1 MATMTEEERRAFDL
15 YAAAALQGLLANP
28 VVVAAINESSPA
40 RAQAKLRGAAITYA
54 MEMMSMRAS
63 ALRQLATTTK
73 RPDVTA
79 KSKHRARAPRKQA

>member
-1 MATMTEEERRAFDL
+1 MTEEERRAFDL

-28 VVVAAINESSPA
+28 VVVTCLNEPSPA

-54 MEMMSMRAS
+54 MEMMPLRAS
-63 ALRQLATTTK
+63 ALRHLATTPK

-79 KSKHRARAPRKQA
+79 KSKLRARAH